1 MPSREDQLTPIS
13 TMSPSGFLSD
23 SISSGSSCATVGVYG
38 HQPPSTPSP
47 SSVANVRRIG
57 IGQAPPVQRAAHRA
71 VAATRV
77 MPEIGSLT
85 GSFMSEAA

>member
-13 TMSPSGFLSD
+13 TMSPNGVFSE
-23 SISSGSSCATVGVYG
+23 SINSGSSCATVGVYG

-57 IGQAPPVQRAAHRA
+57 LAWRRWFSALLIAPLPRRA
-71 VAATRV
+71 
-77 MPEIGSLT
+77 
-85 GSFMSEAA
+85 